1 MSITKRDINIS
12 QTINATVQ
20 NTVLF
25 TYRVPA
31 KSELKVT
38 HFSNYIDTVASWG
51 SIVWRVTRNGVG
63 IYPYDAV
70 LDQIGLSSFPREI
83 EPFIIQGGDE
93 FVIYC
98 DNNDAVNNVVCG
110 IALRYEVQ

>member
-38 HFSNYIDTVASWG
+38 HFSNYIDVVAEWG
-51 SIVWRVTRNGVG
+51 DIVWRLTRNGVG
-63 IYPYDAV
+63 IYPYDQI
-70 LDQIGLSSFPREI
+70 LDQIGIASDPREI
-83 EPFIIQGGDE
+83 EPIIIRGGDE
-93 FVIYC
+93 FTIYC
-98 DNNDAVNNVVCG
+98 DNNDVAVNVVCG
-110 IALRYEVQ
+110 IALRYEVK